1 MQFKQ
6 IAPYRKEK
14 VFRFINI
21 AIRIASLVA
30 VALFIYVKLEKDS
43 VSFENTLTEL
53 RSVLDGSSIWVAAL
67 IILLMLAN
75 WLAEAWKW
83 KVVAAKIEKLSIW
96 QALKGVLT
104 GLSLGFVTPHSWG
117 DYAGRIWQMEEKNRE
132 KALGGI
138 LLSRGAQ
145 LAITLIFGLP
155 GFFYLLSNSGN
166 IMPGA
171 DNLFL
176 FLSVTFAIITPLCI
190 IYIGSISSW
199 LGIFLGQFKWFS
211 FLEVLTH
218 FSSKDSL
225 QLLAISLLRYL
236 IFSSQF
242 LIVLLLFKVDLPI
255 EILSMGI
262 GFIFLAKSVIP
273 AFNFLSDLG
282 VREFSALLFFD
293 TTGVGPLL
301 IISASLFVWIV
312 NILIPTIVGT
322 SFVFSMKTIR
332 TNG

>member
-21 AIRIASLVA
+21 AIRIITLFA

-43 VSFENTLTEL
+43 VSFANTWEEL
-53 RSVLDGSSIWVAAL
+53 QSVFNKSSIWIIAL
-67 IILLMLAN
+67 ILILMFLN

-83 KVVAAKIEKLSIW
+83 KVVAAKIEQLSVW

-117 DYAGRIWQMEEKNRE
+117 DYAGRIWQMEEINRE

-155 GFFYLLSNSGN
+155 GFLYLLSNAGN
-166 IMPGA
+166 ITPGA

-176 FLSVTFAIITPLCI
+176 FLCFAFAIITPLCI

-199 LGIFLGQFKWFS
+199 LGIFLGHFKWFA

-218 FSSKDSL
+218 FSPKDSL
-225 QLLAISLLRYL
+225 QLLSISLLRYL

-242 LIVLLLFKVDLPI
+242 LIVLLLFKVDLPL

-293 TTGVGPLL
+293 TTGVDSLL
-301 IISASLFVWIV
+301 IISASLFVWII
-312 NILIPTIVGT
+312 NILIPTIIGT

-332 TNG
+332 TNP

>member
-14 VFRFINI
+14 VFRSINI
-21 AIRIASLVA
+21 AIRIATLIA

-43 VSFENTLTEL
+43 VSFENTW
-53 RSVLDGSSIWVAAL
+53 RVVQSIFTGDSFWVIIL
-67 IILLMLAN
+67 ILLLMLAN
-75 WLAEAWKW
+75 WLTEAWKW
-83 KVVAAKIEKLSIW
+83 KVVAAKIENLSIW

-117 DYAGRIWQMEEKNRE
+117 DYAGRIWQMEENNRE

-138 LLSRGAQ
+138 LLSRGSQ
-145 LAITLIFGLP
+145 LAITLIFGIP
-155 GFFYLLSNSGN
+155 GFLYLLSNSGN

-176 FLSVTFAIITPLCI
+176 FLCFAFAIITPLCI
-190 IYIGSISSW
+190 LYIGGISSW
-199 LGIFLGQFKWFS
+199 LGIFLGHFRWFAFLAVLNQF
-211 FLEVLTH
+211 TPN
-218 FSSKDSL
+218 DSL
-225 QLLAISLLRYL
+225 KLLAISLLRYL

-242 LIVLLLFKVDLPI
+242 LIVLLLFKVELPV
-255 EILSMGI
+255 ELLSMGI

-293 TTGVGPLL
+293 TTGVDPLL
-301 IISASLFVWIV
+301 IISASLFIWIV
-312 NILIPTIVGT
+312 NILLPTIVGT
-322 SFVFSMKTIR
+322 AFVFSMKTIR
-332 TNG
+332 TED

>member
-14 VFRFINI
+14 VFSFINI

-67 IILLMLAN
+67 IILLMLGN
-75 WLAEAWKW
+75 WLSEAWKW

-104 GLSLGFVTPHSWG
+104 GLSLGFVTPNSWG
-117 DYAGRIWQMEEKNRE
+117 GYAGRIWQMKEKNRE

-190 IYIGSISSW
+190 IYIGGISSW
-199 LGIFLGQFKWFS
+199 LGIFLGHFKWFS

-293 TTGVGPLL
+293 TTGVDPFL

>member
-21 AIRIASLVA
+21 AIRVATLLA
-30 VALFIYVKLEKDS
+30 VALFIYVKLGKES
-43 VSFENTLTEL
+43 VSFENTWDEL
-53 RSVLDGSSIWVAAL
+53 KNVFNSSSVWIIAL
-67 IILLMLAN
+67 ILFLMVAN
-75 WLAEAWKW
+75 WGAEAWKW
-83 KVVAAKIEKLSIW
+83 KVVAAKIEKLSVW
-96 QALKGVLT
+96 QAVKGVLT

-132 KALGGI
+132 MALGGI

-155 GFFYLLSNSGN
+155 GFLYLLGHSGS
-166 IMPGA
+166 ITPGA
-171 DNLFL
+171 DNLFF
-176 FLSVTFAIITPLCI
+176 FLCIVFAIITPMSI

-199 LGIFLGQFKWFS
+199 LGLFLKQFKWFA

-218 FSSKDSL
+218 FTPKDSL

-236 IFSSQF
+236 IFSTQF
-242 LIVLLLFKVDLPI
+242 LIVLLLFNVDLPI
-255 EILSMGI
+255 EVLSMGI

-293 TTGVGPLL
+293 TTGVDSLL

-312 NILIPTIVGT
+312 NILIPTIAGT
-322 SFVFSMKTIR
+322 TFVFSMKTIR
-332 TNG
+332 TNK